1 MIHDEQFRRICDKI
15 DSYQDDMVDLQFGL
29 TAIPA
34 LAPESG
40 GDGEQEKAAFLSKY
54 LRKAGFGE
62 LTSYNAPDPRT
73 SSGIRPNL
81 VTIIPGRRT
90 ERTIWII
97 THLDIVPPGELSF
110 WTTNPYEGV
119 REGNKV
125 FGRGTEDNQQDMVAS
140 IFTAKAFID
149 EGITPES
156 NIGLA
161 FVADEET
168 GSQKGLGFLL
178 ENKADL
184 FKKSDSVVVPD
195 FGNEE
200 GSAIE
205 IAEKSILW
213 LRIKTR
219 GKQCHASV
227 PSLGINAFAAASHL
241 VVRLRELY
249 RRFSAV
255 DVLYDPPISTF
266 EPTKKEANV
275 PNVNTI
281 PGEDVFYLDCRV
293 LPRYP
298 LADIIS
304 AIKEI
309 RCDVETQLNVSIEI
323 STVQEVQAPPP
334 TPEDAPVIISLREA
348 IHAVRHIEAMPF
360 GIGGGTVAAL
370 FRQRGIPAAVW
381 SKVNHMAHQ
390 PNEYCLIED
399 MIMNAKVFAHLCL
412 QKPPA

>member
-1 MIHDEQFRRICDKI
+1 MIHDEQFRRICDTI
-15 DSYQDDMVDLQFGL
+15 DTYQDDMIDLQFRL

-40 GDGEQEKAAFLSKY
+40 GDGEQEKAAFLSAY
-54 LRKAGFGE
+54 LKRAGFGDV
-62 LTSYNAPDPRT
+62 LSYNAPDART
-73 SSGIRPNL
+73 TSGIRPNL
-81 VTIIPGRRT
+81 VTIVPGRCVG
-90 ERTIWII
+90 RTIWII
-97 THLDIVPPGELSF
+97 THMDVVPPGELSF

-119 REGNKV
+119 RKGNKV
-125 FGRGTEDNQQDMVAS
+125 FGRGTEDNQQDLVAS
-140 IFTAKAFID
+140 LFAAKAFIE

-178 ENKADL
+178 ETRAEL
-184 FKKSDSVVVPD
+184 FKKSDIIIVPD
-195 FGNEE
+195 FGNDE

-213 LRIKTR
+213 LRVKTR

-227 PSLGINAFAAASHL
+227 PSLGINAFAAASDL

-249 RRFSAV
+249 RQFSDIDA
-255 DVLYDPPISTF
+255 LYDPPISTF

-298 LADIIS
+298 LSDVVS

-309 RCDVETQLNVSIEI
+309 SDAVATQWNVTIEM
-323 STVQEVQAPPP
+323 SPVQEVQAPPP
-334 TPEDAPVIISLREA
+334 TPEDAPVVTSLREA
-348 IHAVRHIEAMPF
+348 IRAVRNIDAAPL
-360 GIGGGTVAAL
+360 GIGGGTVASL
-370 FRQRGIPAAVW
+370 LRQRGIPVGVW

-399 MIMNAKVFAHLCL
+399 MSMNAKVFSHVFL
-412 QKPPA
+412 QRYSA